1 MDDLKITID
10 TLSAEDK
17 KEFNYFIQ
25 RQKSKRNRKD
35 YELFQLLQGK
45 KQYKPQEI
53 IHRLYPDEPNAVA
66 YYALRKRL
74 TQHLTDF
81 IVLKRM
87 EEDPTAVSS
96 IMGTLAVAK
105 YLFDVRVDRLA
116 WNMLRKAEKLAA
128 TNEQFDLLNT
138 IYNVQIEKADS
149 EFADD
154 LDEVIRKRNENKL
167 AADEDERA
175 NIANSI
181 ITKQL
186 EAARRQGRD
195 LQIDATIQ
203 SVLKAYGLTEAVSQR
218 PALFYKL
225 MSITRSSV
233 LARKDFYSFEPYII
247 SQYEQVRATHGFS
260 PAHQHY
266 KISLLYMI
274 AHVLY
279 RNRKFAQS
287 NHYLAEL
294 YQALTGEGKSLYAAF
309 YAKYVFLK
317 TANDAFLSNLSES
330 LALMEDL
337 LQRKSHLLSQRD
349 ILTAS
354 LGLGFLYF
362 AQGAYQKA
370 NRVLLGISHSDKW
383 CEKIMGKEWLLKKC
397 LGELILQYEF
407 GNPDLALDKLKSLM
421 KNFGELLAQPVYSNV
436 HAFLQ
441 LLEQLFLQPDAATRR
456 AFLQYVENALSF
468 VPAEREDLQAMSYYA
483 WLKSKMVS
491 RPYYE
496 VLLELAR

>member
-45 KQYKPQEI
+45 KQYKPQELI
-53 IHRLYPDEPNAVA
+53 SRLYPEEPNPVA

-74 TQHLTDF
+74 MQHLTDF
-81 IVLKRM
+81 ILLKRM
-87 EEDPTAVSS
+87 EEDPTTVSS
-96 IMGTLAVAK
+96 IMGMLAVAK
-105 YLFDVRVDRLA
+105 YLFDVRADRLA

-128 TNEQFDLLNT
+128 TNEQFELLNT
-138 IYNVQIEKADS
+138 VYNLQIEKADC

-154 LDEVIRKRNENKL
+154 LDEILKKRNENKI

-175 NIANSI
+175 IIANSI
-181 ITKQL
+181 ITKRL
-186 EAARRQGRD
+186 ETARQQGRD
-195 LQIDATIQ
+195 LQFEATIQ
-203 SVLKAYGLTEAVSQR
+203 AVLKTYGLTEAVSQR
-218 PALFYKL
+218 PALFHKL
-225 MSITRSSV
+225 MSITRSLV

-247 SQYEQVRATHGFS
+247 SQYEQVQAAHGFS
-260 PAHQHY
+260 PAHQYY

-279 RNRKFAQS
+279 RNRKFEQS
-287 NHYLAEL
+287 NHYLQQL
-294 YQALTGEGKSLYAAF
+294 YQALTGEGKNLHAAF

-317 TANDAFLSNLSES
+317 TANDAFLRNLAGSV
-330 LALMEDL
+330 ALMEDL
-337 LQRKSHLLSQRD
+337 LHHKSHLLSQRD
-349 ILTAS
+349 TLTAN

-362 AQGAYQKA
+362 AQESYQKA
-370 NRVLLGISHSDKW
+370 SRLLLGINHSDKW

-407 GNPDLALDKLKSLM
+407 GNLDLALDKVKNMQKS
-421 KNFGELLAQPVYSNV
+421 FEGLLAQPVYKNV
-436 HAFLQ
+436 SAFMQ
-441 LLEQLFLQPDAATRR
+441 LLEQLILQPDAATRKV
-456 AFLQYVENALSF
+456 FLQQVKTALAF
-468 VPAEREDLQAMSYYA
+468 VPAEQEDLQAMSYYA

-496 VLLELAR
+496 VLLELAG

>member
-17 KEFNYFIQ
+17 KEFSYFIQ
-25 RQKSKRNRKD
+25 RQKNKRHRKD
-35 YELFQLLQGK
+35 YELFALLQAQK
-45 KQYKPQEI
+45 PYKPQELI
-53 IHRLYPDEPNAVA
+53 GRLYPKEPNPVA

-74 TQHLTDF
+74 MQHLTDF
-81 IVLKRM
+81 IVLKHM
-87 EEDPTAVSS
+87 EADPTAGSS
-96 IMGTLAVAK
+96 VMGMLAVAK
-105 YLFDVRVDRLA
+105 YLFGVRVDRLA

-128 TNEQFDLLNT
+128 ANEQFDLLNT
-138 IYNVQIEKADS
+138 IYNVQIEKAAS

-154 LDEVIRKRNENKL
+154 LDEIIRKRNENKL

-181 ITKQL
+181 ITRQL
-186 EAARRQGRD
+186 EAARRHGRD
-195 LQIDATIQ
+195 LQLDTTIQ
-203 SVLKAYGLTEAVSQR
+203 AVLKKYGLTEAVSQR

-225 MSITRSSV
+225 MSIARSSV

-247 SQYEQVRATHGFS
+247 SQYERVQATHGFS
-260 PAHQHY
+260 PAHQSY

-294 YQALTGEGKSLYAAF
+294 YQTIGGEGKSFYQAF

-317 TANDAFLSNLSES
+317 AANEAFLNNLAGSV
-330 LALMEDL
+330 ALIEDL
-337 LQRKSHLLSQRD
+337 LHQKNQVLTQRD
-349 ILTAS
+349 SLTAC

-362 AQGAYQKA
+362 SQGAYQKA
-370 NRVLLGISHSDKW
+370 NRVLLGINHSDKW

-407 GNPDLALDKLKSLM
+407 GNPDLALDKLKSVM
-421 KNFGELLAQPVYSNV
+421 KNFQDLLAQPVYANV
-436 HAFLQ
+436 RAFLQ
-441 LLEQLFLQPDAATRR
+441 LLEQFFLQPDAATRR
-456 AFLQYVENALSF
+456 AFLQYVESVLNF
-468 VPAEREDLQAMSYYA
+468 VPAEREDLQAISYYA

-491 RPYYE
+491 RPYYN
-496 VLLELAR
+496 VLLELVR